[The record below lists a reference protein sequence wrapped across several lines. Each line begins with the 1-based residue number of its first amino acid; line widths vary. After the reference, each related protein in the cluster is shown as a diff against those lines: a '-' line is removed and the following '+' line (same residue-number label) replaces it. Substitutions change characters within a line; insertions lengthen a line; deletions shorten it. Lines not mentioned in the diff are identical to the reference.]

1 MSGLNSGPQILKP
14 CMGKNMLLASA
25 CGRSDKA
32 CPVVIDHTVKRSV
45 ALPFIMYFLF
55 YFKDRLVLHSIYP
68 ISTLNYNI
76 FTWVLEKVCR
86 DKIQD
91 GHHCHWKITF
101 LAITTK
107 WNDNNNAML
116 TLHIPTPYLYLHS
129 VLQICILRKKKAH
142 ECHVCNARPIKF
154 KVK

>member
-1 MSGLNSGPQILKP
+1 MLFALYIMSGLNSGPQILKP

-76 FTWVLEKVCR
+76 FTWVLEKSVQGQNPGWPPLSLKNHIFSHYYKVKWQQQCYV
-86 DKIQD
+86 D
-91 GHHCHWKITF
+91 
-101 LAITTK
+101 LAYPHSLFVFAFCAP
-107 WNDNNNAML
+107 N
-116 TLHIPTPYLYLHS
+116 LYLA
-129 VLQICILRKKKAH
+129 QKKSTWMS
-142 ECHVCNARPIKF
+142 CL
-154 KVK
+154 